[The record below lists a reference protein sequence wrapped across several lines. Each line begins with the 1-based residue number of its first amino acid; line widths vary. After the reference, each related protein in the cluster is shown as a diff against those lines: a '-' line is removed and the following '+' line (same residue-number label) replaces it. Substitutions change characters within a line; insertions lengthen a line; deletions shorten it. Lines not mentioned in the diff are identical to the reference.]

1 MSDFDLIVHSR
12 LQDTTPISLAIA
24 GGKFQAV
31 SPNVSGSANEEID
44 HTSGFILPGWIDAHV
59 HFNEPGR
66 TEWEGLATG
75 SRALAAGGGTAFF
88 DMPLNSSPPVL
99 TVAAFESKRRLAEEK
114 SCLDFALWGGLTPNS
129 LAHLEAL
136 AHCGA
141 VGFKA
146 FMCPSGLDEF
156 PHADTATLR
165 AGMIQAAALHL
176 PVAVHAELDP
186 TMRPPGHSMAAW
198 LASRPIQLELDA
210 IAIALELAGE
220 TGCALHI
227 VHVSC
232 PEGIDLVTAAKKQGV
247 NVTVETC
254 PHYLLLTD
262 DDAIRIGAPAK
273 CAPPLRPASTV
284 EALRQKLRDDHI
296 DTIGSDHSPA
306 SPDLKQGEGFFAIWG
321 GIAGI
326 QHGLPLLLDHDL
338 VSANQIST
346 NIAQRFRLPNKGG
359 LTIGHDADFILIEPM
374 PHTITADELLT
385 RHPISPYVHI
395 STRQRVSA
403 TFLRGERVTPQTRG
417 HFLRPIP
424 FPNFG
429 FGGKKT
435 SLHDRR
441 SANVGGLIAPISGED
456 DLLGEALRNK

>member
-1 MSDFDLIVHSR
+1 MSDYDLIVHAWEPCGQMVSIGV
-12 LQDTTPISLAIA
+12 TEGII
-24 GGKFQAV
+24 QAL
-31 SPNVSGSANEEID
+31 STCDRGTAKEEID

-88 DMPLNSSPPVL
+88 DMPLNSAPPVL
-99 TVAAFESKRRLAEEK
+99 TVEAFEAKRKLAEEN
-114 SCLDFALWGGLTPNS
+114 SCLDFALWAGLTPNS

-141 VGFKA
+141 IGFKA

-165 AGMIQAAALHL
+165 AGMIKAAALRL
-176 PVAVHAELDP
+176 PVAVHAELNP
-186 TMRPPGHSMAAW
+186 AVRPPGHDMAAW
-198 LASRPIQLELDA
+198 LASRPIQLELHA
-210 IAIALELAGE
+210 IAIALDLAGE

-262 DDAIRIGAPAK
+262 EDAIRIGAPAK

-284 EALRQKLRDDHI
+284 EALRQKLRDGHI

-306 SPDLKQGEGFFAIWG
+306 SPDLKHGEDFFAIWG

-326 QHGLPLLLDHDL
+326 QHGLPLLMDHDL

-359 LTIGHDADFILIEPM
+359 LTIGHDADFILIEPTT
-374 PHTITADELLT
+374 HTITNVELLT
-385 RHPISPYVHI
+385 RHPISPYAHMT
-395 STRQRVSA
+395 TRHRISA
-403 TFLRGERVTPQTRG
+403 TFLRGQRVTAQTRG
-417 HFLRPIP
+417 QFLRP
-424 FPNFG
+424 
-429 FGGKKT
+429 
-435 SLHDRR
+435 
-441 SANVGGLIAPISGED
+441 
-456 DLLGEALRNK
+456 LL